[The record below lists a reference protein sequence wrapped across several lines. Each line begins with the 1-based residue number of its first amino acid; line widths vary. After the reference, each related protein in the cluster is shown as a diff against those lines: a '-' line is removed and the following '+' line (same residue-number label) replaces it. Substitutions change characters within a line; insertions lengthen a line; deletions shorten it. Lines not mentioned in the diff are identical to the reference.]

1 MTVRL
6 VGLKNQS
13 MSRDDEGHRTYELTH
28 HYRTDDPLD
37 GPETVLQLV
46 NAVHPV
52 GSAYLDGNDYDP
64 WAFRTPELSVSP
76 HRDVQ
81 EGDHI
86 LDWIVTSKFTTKP
99 MSRCNDTTIDNPL
112 LEPVSISGD
121 FVHVSREMKR
131 DRKGKPLLHINGE
144 PMIGPEVEEKISYPA
159 LTLSFNSAVFP
170 LAAINLL
177 INKVNDAP
185 LWGLPKRCI
194 RFTDCKWE
202 RVLYGVCFYY
212 FKLSYSFET
221 NLETFDKFIPAVG
234 FKTLLKGALPG
245 LLGSYAVQ
253 KDQLG
258 ENESSVIL
266 DFFGRV
272 ADPDKPS
279 IIVNSD
285 GVVENPDEI
294 QGNYSGPLIQR
305 REIALEGN
313 LLLLGIPATLPI

>member
-1 MTVRL
+1 MIRF

-13 MSRDDEGHRTYELTH
+13 MSVDEEGHRTYDIMH
-28 HYRTDDPLD
+28 QYRTDDPLD
-37 GPETVLQLV
+37 GPESILYAV
-46 NAVHPV
+46 NLLKPV

-64 WAFRTPELSVSP
+64 WAFRTPELSIAP
-76 HRDVQ
+76 HRDQ
-81 EGDHI
+81 GEGEVVT
-86 LDWIVTSKFTTKP
+86 DWMVSMKYTTKP
-99 MSRCNDTTIDNPL
+99 MSRCNDTQIDNPL

-131 DRKGKPLLHINGE
+131 DKDGKPLLHVNYE
-144 PMIGPEVEEKISYPA
+144 RMIGPEVEEKISYPA

-212 FKLSYSFET
+212 FKLSYTFET

-234 FKTLLKGALPG
+234 TKTLLPG
-245 LLGSYAVQ
+245 SIPWLTGSYAKQ
-253 KDQLG
+253 KDKLG
-258 ENESSVIL
+258 ENEGPVIL
-266 DFFGRV
+266 SITGTV
-272 ADPDKPS
+272 ADPDKPP
-279 IIVNSD
+279 IIVDRNMNILNINELN
-285 GVVENPDEI
+285 GTR
-294 QGNYSGPLIQR
+294 SGPLIQR

-313 LLLLGIPATLPI
+313 LLLLGIPAALPI